1 MGMVTLLD
9 IAHAAGVSKMTVSNA
24 LRGKSNVSEAVRE
37 RIIRTA
43 NELNYQTNLAAR
55 ALSSGRNNIIEF
67 IVQDLDSPFYG
78 ELAKEVSRAAD
89 RHGMQTLIRQSLY
102 SAENEKSAMT
112 PANSLFCDGLI
123 LATPKLDDAEA
134 QRLAQQRPLIL
145 IDACA
150 PHPQASTV
158 NTPNYEGAR
167 QAVAH
172 LLSTG
177 VRRPLILGA
186 GADATSMIADDGD
199 GRKGD
204 AAGRGDSPDNGTPR
218 TVGGL
223 RLAGAMRAVRDA
235 GAPIDAPLC
244 APVEWTYDQ
253 ARQAIHDLIDAGERF
268 DGVFGMSDVVALGA
282 IRGLADRGLKV
293 PEDVKVIGFDGTTYG
308 AIATPSLSTIDIDMP
323 AMAETIVDRL
333 MEQLE
338 RRGTGRQSAGGA
350 YDVNAPASSP
360 SGDAP
365 NADDPIT
372 VDTAPFTLRVRES
385 TAGRQHA
392 A

>member
-1 MGMVTLLD
+1 MVTLLD

-102 SAENEKSAMT
+102 SVENEKSAMT

-186 GADATSMIADDGD
+186 GA
-199 GRKGD
+199 
-204 AAGRGDSPDNGTPR
+204 AGRGGSPDNGTPR

-223 RLAGAMRAVRDA
+223 RLAGALRAIRDA
-235 GAPIDAPLC
+235 DAPIDAPLC

-253 ARQAIHDLIDAGERF
+253 ARQAIHALIDAGERF

-350 YDVNAPASSP
+350 YDVNAPTSSP
-360 SGDAP
+360 SGDAR
-365 NADDPIT
+365 NAGDPFT

-385 TAGRQHA
+385 TAGRQYA